1 MKASVNTKEYERS
14 QRGVESCFFD
24 TLEKYGGDGLCQLM
38 LYDNDSF
45 KQERIFYIKLRGER
59 SEEKRFILNKC
70 LIKKA
75 LKWRNPKPGKK
86 TFRKQYQPST
96 WDTLLKYLFS
106 IFRCKNIVYNYATDF
121 NGEGKFHGVLATM
134 WAKEMEEDPE
144 FTTGVNTATCD
155 MNADFKL
162 REQYRNGSFNPFT
175 DAITKE
181 AFDDRLKYAVY
192 CLGCYFLRHGCKE
205 IAFCHWKQIKFCESM
220 VEGEKEAYVE
230 VNHAWD
236 KSNKCKFK
244 NTKPRSKKEM
254 PPVSMKIRKMSCAH
268 IGS

>member
-45 KQERIFYIKLRGER
+45 KQERIFYIKLRGEI

-75 LKWRNPKPGKK
+75 LKWRNRKPGKK

-121 NGEGKFHGVLATM
+121 NGEGKFHGVLATT

-155 MNADFKL
+155 MNADFKNDSQRKTAKAQML
-162 REQYRNGSFNPFT
+162 QESALYQSLTQNLADITDKYNRVDINLQLVKNNFTVAKLEMRER
-175 DAITKE
+175 
-181 AFDDRLKYAVY
+181 
-192 CLGCYFLRHGCKE
+192 
-205 IAFCHWKQIKFCESM
+205 IA
-220 VEGEKEAYVE
+220 
-230 VNHAWD
+230 
-236 KSNKCKFK
+236 
-244 NTKPRSKKEM
+244 
-254 PPVSMKIRKMSCAH
+254 KMETLVA
-268 IGS
+268 